1 MFYNCLCQ
9 VEIWLELSDRLMPG
23 GRLMVNCG
31 GVSES
36 SLDGKVQHPSIDDI
50 WMQNSTIKALAEAF
64 PGQQSFPDIRLLLKP
79 SWLQCAIEELSRAI
93 YVHSLELNAGNT
105 MHVKEQEY
113 DLLDPMYD
121 EYSEESENVYVYL
134 VEGMSLVVHRIT
146 VTTSEEGARN
156 IVKVRQPVREQLL
169 AINMKAEFL
178 KAFFPIELEMQ
189 KCKVVTLGELSPHPF
204 AVVDPAYRQMINK
217 GISLAILVSGENGV
231 GKYLAYMGGRVNN
244 ALEQSVEQNVLESNP
259 ALEAFGNTKTV
270 RKNSS
275 SRLGKI
281 VQSNCIE
288 VDALDELE
296 EYLATRGAMD
306 VVWISQTEQDAVFLF
321 VVSILHLGNFEFVK
335 GQE

>member
-1 MFYNCLCQ
+1 
-9 VEIWLELSDRLMPG
+9 MPG

-36 SLDGKVQHPSIDDI
+36 SLDGKVQLPSIDDI

-64 PGQQSFPDIRLLLKP
+64 PGQ
-79 SWLQCAIEELSRAI
+79 
-93 YVHSLELNAGNT
+93 
-105 MHVKEQEY
+105 
-113 DLLDPMYD
+113 
-121 EYSEESENVYVYL
+121 
-134 VEGMSLVVHRIT
+134 
-146 VTTSEEGARN
+146 
-156 IVKVRQPVREQLL
+156 
-169 AINMKAEFL
+169 
-178 KAFFPIELEMQ
+178 EMQ

-281 VQSNCIE
+281 VVIQFHHKGM
-288 VDALDELE
+288 EL
-296 EYLATRGAMD
+296 
-306 VVWISQTEQDAVFLF
+306 Q
-321 VVSILHLGNFEFVK
+321 
-335 GQE
+335 

>member
-1 MFYNCLCQ
+1 
-9 VEIWLELSDRLMPG
+9 MPG

-36 SLDGKVQHPSIDDI
+36 SLDGKVQLPSIDDI

-79 SWLQCAIEELSRAI
+79 SWLRCAIEELSRAI
-93 YVHSLELNAGNT
+93 YVHALELNAGNT

-134 VEGMSLVVHRIT
+134 VEGMSSVVHRIT
-146 VTTSEEGARN
+146 VTTSEE
-156 IVKVRQPVREQLL
+156 
-169 AINMKAEFL
+169 
-178 KAFFPIELEMQ
+178 
-189 KCKVVTLGELSPHPF
+189 
-204 AVVDPAYRQMINK
+204 VVDPAYRQMINK

-281 VQSNCIE
+281 VVIQFHHKGM
-288 VDALDELE
+288 EL
-296 EYLATRGAMD
+296 
-306 VVWISQTEQDAVFLF
+306 Q
-321 VVSILHLGNFEFVK
+321 
-335 GQE
+335 

>member
-1 MFYNCLCQ
+1 
-9 VEIWLELSDRLMPG
+9 MPG

-36 SLDGKVQHPSIDDI
+36 SLDGTVQHPSIDDI

-64 PGQQSFPDIRLLLKP
+64 PGQ
-79 SWLQCAIEELSRAI
+79 
-93 YVHSLELNAGNT
+93 
-105 MHVKEQEY
+105 
-113 DLLDPMYD
+113 D

-134 VEGMSLVVHRIT
+134 VEGMSSVVHRIT
-146 VTTSEEGARN
+146 VTTLEGVDY
-156 IVKVRQPVREQLL
+156 IYLTIDKQ
-169 AINMKAEFL
+169 
-178 KAFFPIELEMQ
+178 EMQ
-189 KCKVVTLGELSPHPF
+189 KCKVITLGELSPHPF

-275 SRLGKI
+275 SCLGKI
-281 VQSNCIE
+281 VVIQFHQKGM
-288 VDALDELE
+288 EL
-296 EYLATRGAMD
+296 
-306 VVWISQTEQDAVFLF
+306 Q
-321 VVSILHLGNFEFVK
+321 
-335 GQE
+335 